1 MTAKWIENI
10 TGSLEQKKQYKE
22 QSTRLKSLPQP
33 YAKAALGIHRYL
45 LAQSGITDGDTMVTM
60 FTDLAD
66 LFEQAAANGTALR
79 EITGSDPADF
89 ADDFASA
96 YGGQRWTDKERKRLA
111 ETINEAEQDI

>member
-1 MTAKWIENI
+1 MVAKWIESA

-22 QSTRLKSLPQP
+22 QTSRLKSLPQP

-45 LAQSGITDGDTMVTM
+45 LVQSGITDGDTMITM

-79 EITGSDPADF
+79 EITGSNAADF
-89 ADDFASA
+89 ADDFTSA
-96 YGGQRWTDKERKRLA
+96 YGGQRWIDKERKRLA
-111 ETINEAEQDI
+111 ETINQAEQDT

>member
-22 QSTRLKSLPQP
+22 QTSRIKALPQP
-33 YAKAALGIHRYL
+33 YAKASLGIHRYL
-45 LAQSGITDGDTMVTM
+45 LTQSGITDGDTLVTM

-66 LFEQAAANGTALR
+66 LFEQAAANGTSLR
-79 EITGSDPADF
+79 EIIGSDPADF

-96 YGGQRWTDKERKRLA
+96 YGGQRWTDKERQRL
-111 ETINEAEQDI
+111 ENTINEAEQDT